1 MLFLLYL
8 HSIQL
13 EIPKTRLIYAL
24 LVYLS
29 IYLVNFCG
37 NCLCSLS
44 GDEILQTARSKA
56 ETRFW
61 EKQREEKL
69 KVEPTMSPSTKF
81 NYSRKNLLEIFRTTL
96 EIACIINFAVIIS
109 FRLPLSLA
117 CLWWMWWTKNLSY
130 CTTSEAKTIIL
141 NNIFKGGK
149 QSKIKKFSS
158 VPFLQPALW
167 REQLSSIL
175 DYFNFTTSQNVFA
188 PQGEGER
195 REFMNSFIEKSV
207 LLFVMIN

>member
-1 MLFLLYL
+1 MVIVSAVF
-8 HSIQL
+8 Q
-13 EIPKTRLIYAL
+13 
-24 LVYLS
+24 
-29 IYLVNFCG
+29 
-37 NCLCSLS
+37 
-44 GDEILQTARSKA
+44 
-56 ETRFW
+56 ETRFYKRLEVRQRQGFGRNR
-61 EKQREEKL
+61 EKKNWRW
-69 KVEPTMSPSTKF
+69 
-81 NYSRKNLLEIFRTTL
+81 SRPCRQVQNSIILEKNLLEIFRTTL

-158 VPFLQPALW
+158 APFLQPALW